1 MASSPKPSA
10 TPNVPA
16 GYDLSTNMASSHHIH
31 TQPNGYQNPS
41 ADNEEQFNP
50 SRSITSF
57 PNGTVVSARH
67 AQTATGHLAGISHV
81 PAATS
86 SVGTT

>member
-16 GYDLSTNMASSHHIH
+16 GYDRATNMAPSSHVHN
-31 TQPNGYQNPS
+31 QPNGYVPS
-41 ADNEEQFNP
+41 GTMEDNFIP
-50 SRSITSF
+50 PRSVTMH
-57 PNGTVVSARH
+57 PNGTVVSAKH
-67 AQTATGHLAGISHV
+67 AQTKTGNVAGTAHV

-86 SVGTT
+86 SVGTS

>member
-16 GYDLSTNMASSHHIH
+16 GYDLSTNMSPSTHI
-31 TQPNGYQNPS
+31 QNQDNGYQNPS

-50 SRSITSF
+50 ARSITTF
-57 PNGTVVSARH
+57 PNGTVVSAKH
-67 AQTATGHLAGISHV
+67 AQTPTGHLAGIAHV

-86 SVGTT
+86 SIGA

>member
-16 GYDLSTNMASSHHIH
+16 GYDLSTNHASSPHIH
-31 TQPNGYQNPS
+31 TQPTGFVPS
-41 ADNEEQFNP
+41 GTLEDNFNP
-50 SRSITSF
+50 TRSITLH
-57 PNGTVVSARH
+57 PNGTVVSAKH
-67 AQTATGHLAGISHV
+67 AQTKTGNVAGTAHV

-86 SVGTT
+86 SVGT